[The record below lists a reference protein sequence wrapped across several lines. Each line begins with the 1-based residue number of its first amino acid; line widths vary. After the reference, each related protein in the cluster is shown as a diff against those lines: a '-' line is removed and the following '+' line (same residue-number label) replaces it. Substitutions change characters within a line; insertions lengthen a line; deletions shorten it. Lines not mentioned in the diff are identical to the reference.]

1 MTKPHLATE
10 GNPRRPLVLDSE
22 EVGARPSFVTHWPC
36 GFGKVISS

>member
-10 GNPRRPLVLDSE
+10 GNPRKPLVLDSE
-22 EVGARPSFVTHWPC
+22 EAGPGPSFVTHCPC